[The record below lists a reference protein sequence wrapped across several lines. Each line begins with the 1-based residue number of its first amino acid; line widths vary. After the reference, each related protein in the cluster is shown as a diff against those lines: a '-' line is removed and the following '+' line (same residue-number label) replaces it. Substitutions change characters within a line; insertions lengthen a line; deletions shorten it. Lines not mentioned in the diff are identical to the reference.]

1 MKTKKIDQDTVNVV
15 TLGCSKNLVDSENI
29 ITQLNHNEFDVSHN
43 SNDLADIIIVNTCG
57 FIDLA
62 KEESINTIL
71 AYAEE
76 KKEGNIEKLYV
87 TGCLSQRYKDDL
99 EKEIP
104 EVDAYFGTMELPGLM
119 ATLEADYKHELIGE
133 RDISTP
139 RHYAYMKIS
148 EGCNRKCS
156 FCAIPLMRGGHV
168 SKTMEDLV
176 KEAQNLVKI
185 GVKEVMLIAQE
196 LTYYGLDIYKKRAL
210 GDLLRVLNDVE
221 GLEWI
226 RLHYAYPSK
235 FPMDVIDAIAELPHV
250 NNYLDI
256 PLQHASNTVLDRMK
270 RQITVEETRK
280 LINDIRKKVPK
291 VAIRTTMLVGFPG
304 ETEGEFQ
311 ELCDFVEEMRFDRL
325 GVFRYSH
332 EENTSAHLLEDDV
345 SDEVKVDRSNRL
357 MEIQREISFELNQAK
372 IGNICKVL
380 VDRKEGQYFVGRT
393 EHDSVE
399 VDNEVLIDAEKHF
412 VRIGDFVTC
421 KITDAEEY
429 DLYAEPVE

>member
-1 MKTKKIDQDTVNVV
+1 
-15 TLGCSKNLVDSENI
+15 
-29 ITQLNHNEFDVSHN
+29 
-43 SNDLADIIIVNTCG
+43 
-57 FIDLA
+57 
-62 KEESINTIL
+62 
-71 AYAEE
+71 
-76 KKEGNIEKLYV
+76 
-87 TGCLSQRYKDDL
+87 
-99 EKEIP
+99 
-104 EVDAYFGTMELPGLM
+104 
-119 ATLEADYKHELIGE
+119 
-133 RDISTP
+133 
-139 RHYAYMKIS
+139 
-148 EGCNRKCS
+148 
-156 FCAIPLMRGGHV
+156 
-168 SKTMEDLV
+168 
-176 KEAQNLVKI
+176 
-185 GVKEVMLIAQE
+185 
-196 LTYYGLDIYKKRAL
+196 
-210 GDLLRVLNDVE
+210 
-221 GLEWI
+221 
-226 RLHYAYPSK
+226 
-235 FPMDVIDAIAELPHV
+235 MDVIDAIAELPHV